1 MIKYFKPRFNSVK
14 PISQAKVVYETLCVG
29 RFIYTLIL
37 PTELQQMFA
46 VKTDS
51 WIPQLPVIAKIVRPS
66 VYYPFC
72 FGVTASSLG

>member
-1 MIKYFKPRFNSVK
+1 MIKYFKYRLNSVK

-46 VKTDS
+46 VKN
-51 WIPQLPVIAKIVRPS
+51 
-66 VYYPFC
+66 
-72 FGVTASSLG
+72 G

>member
-29 RFIYTLIL
+29 WFIYTLIL

-46 VKTDS
+46 VKN
-51 WIPQLPVIAKIVRPS
+51 
-66 VYYPFC
+66 
-72 FGVTASSLG
+72 G